1 MQQSAAFKIL
11 RTRLKTVPF
20 SENIK
25 RTSSANPYS
34 QILQVTEDGNRNQVT
49 DSAINFPSL
58 LLQFENMQ
66 QQHRNHLK
74 DQLQSRKSAS
84 AATLSQVFSFFSHIW
99 SCYIWSSRY
108 CCYRR
113 NSCALPPVPHI
124 FWIFCSCGWNFWLCA
139 PVPHGLVFRFPTC
152 QASSSLYSVV
162 SFLVWPLGLPGFAP
176 LWILIRSGT
185 HHRPLTT
192 PNYSVSSGS
201 INAQW
206 LSRSFNFSKWFI
218 LQFTRVQSW
227 TWIHT
232 CNEIHRKLKD
242 PDNHVCEF
250 MDPDEDARIVLGAYG
265 AFHSIISLY
274 NTTTV

>member
-74 DQLQSRKSAS
+74 GQLQSRKSAS

-108 CCYRR
+108 CFTEETV
-113 NSCALPPVPHI
+113 VP
-124 FWIFCSCGWNFWLCA
+124 S
-139 PVPHGLVFRFPTC
+139 
-152 QASSSLYSVV
+152 
-162 SFLVWPLGLPGFAP
+162 
-176 LWILIRSGT
+176 
-185 HHRPLTT
+185 
-192 PNYSVSSGS
+192 
-201 INAQW
+201 
-206 LSRSFNFSKWFI
+206 
-218 LQFTRVQSW
+218 LQFHIYFEFFAVVVEISGCVLLFHMDKYLGFLPVKHQVVYRSA
-227 TWIHT
+227 WICT
-232 CNEIHRKLKD
+232 
-242 PDNHVCEF
+242 
-250 MDPDEDARIVLGAYG
+250 
-265 AFHSIISLY
+265 SIEY
-274 NTTTV
+274 